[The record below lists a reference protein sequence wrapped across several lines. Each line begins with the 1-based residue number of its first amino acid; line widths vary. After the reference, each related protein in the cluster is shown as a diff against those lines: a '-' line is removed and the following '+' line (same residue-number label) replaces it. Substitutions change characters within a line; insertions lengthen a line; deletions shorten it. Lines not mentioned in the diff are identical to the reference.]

1 MNPFKIFKK
10 NKESFVEYIEELNA
24 KEEVFNKHDVV
35 FDFPDGEL
43 VNISDEI
50 IDTEDEEM
58 IAKFKHNLQVIKSQ
72 IISNGNTSNFFLIRE
87 DDELPNN
94 WQWEMLSKN
103 TKLEKV
109 MLPLSQEI
117 RKRLALKEYEE
128 RYGNVDNIFGY
139 DFYGYDNEKFNE
151 ILRRIPK
158 NLGKVTLP
166 SHFRSTKHFTINT
179 PLENTGDYNF
189 VTGERNFIILDNMEN
204 FINSGYGYSISYHD
218 AYLDVSHEGL
228 NISMSAII
236 LINEDKYKEVIKNR
250 TIAEQL
256 KKRKVI
262 LYRGETQVAINML
275 LSQLG
280 AMSFRVGGK
289 YIEYDSKMNDIM
301 TNSLKKIARDNNLLY
316 DKSHGGTF
324 SPSGGHFT
332 DYYDEMNKDYT
343 YNLMIFYNFLLRRFP
358 NCGLTL
364 RDLEKNNEFKIE
376 NFFDQVGVDNI
387 LEVIESYNK
396 IVELDFMK
404 RYQHYLEDRKFVDFN
419 IHKLFTLTIQKL
431 NEFFMMENSLSLE
444 DEQKL
449 NELII
454 NFYQSFNVKKEIQ
467 TAKEILAFLEK
478 KWNFDDVVDEE
489 KSIVNGMRI

>member
-1 MNPFKIFKK
+1 MNPFKFFKK
-10 NKESFVEYIEELNA
+10 NKESFVDYTEELNE
-24 KEEVFNKHDVV
+24 KEEVFIKHDVV

-103 TKLEKV
+103 TKLEEV

-117 RKRLALKEYEE
+117 RKRLALKDYQE

-218 AYLDVSHEGL
+218 AYLDVSHESL
-228 NISMSAII
+228 NISKSAIV
-236 LINEDKYKEVIKNR
+236 LINGDKYQELIKNEKV
-250 TIAEQL
+250 AEQL
-256 KKRKVI
+256 KRRKVI

-289 YIEYDSKMNDIM
+289 YI
-301 TNSLKKIARDNNLLY
+301 
-316 DKSHGGTF
+316 
-324 SPSGGHFT
+324 
-332 DYYDEMNKDYT
+332 
-343 YNLMIFYNFLLRRFP
+343 
-358 NCGLTL
+358 
-364 RDLEKNNEFKIE
+364 
-376 NFFDQVGVDNI
+376 
-387 LEVIESYNK
+387 
-396 IVELDFMK
+396 
-404 RYQHYLEDRKFVDFN
+404 
-419 IHKLFTLTIQKL
+419 
-431 NEFFMMENSLSLE
+431 
-444 DEQKL
+444 
-449 NELII
+449 
-454 NFYQSFNVKKEIQ
+454 
-467 TAKEILAFLEK
+467 
-478 KWNFDDVVDEE
+478 
-489 KSIVNGMRI
+489 

>member
-1 MNPFKIFKK
+1 MNPFKFFKK
-10 NKESFVEYIEELNA
+10 NKESFVEYIEELNE

-35 FDFPDGEL
+35 FDFPEGEL

-58 IAKFKHNLQVIKSQ
+58 IAKFKHNLQVIKDQ
-72 IISNGNTSNFFLIRE
+72 IINDGNASNFFLIRE

-228 NISMSAII
+228 NISMS
-236 LINEDKYKEVIKNR
+236 
-250 TIAEQL
+250 
-256 KKRKVI
+256 
-262 LYRGETQVAINML
+262 
-275 LSQLG
+275 
-280 AMSFRVGGK
+280 
-289 YIEYDSKMNDIM
+289 
-301 TNSLKKIARDNNLLY
+301 
-316 DKSHGGTF
+316 
-324 SPSGGHFT
+324 
-332 DYYDEMNKDYT
+332 
-343 YNLMIFYNFLLRRFP
+343 
-358 NCGLTL
+358 
-364 RDLEKNNEFKIE
+364 
-376 NFFDQVGVDNI
+376 
-387 LEVIESYNK
+387 
-396 IVELDFMK
+396 
-404 RYQHYLEDRKFVDFN
+404 
-419 IHKLFTLTIQKL
+419 
-431 NEFFMMENSLSLE
+431 
-444 DEQKL
+444 
-449 NELII
+449 
-454 NFYQSFNVKKEIQ
+454 
-467 TAKEILAFLEK
+467 
-478 KWNFDDVVDEE
+478 
-489 KSIVNGMRI
+489 